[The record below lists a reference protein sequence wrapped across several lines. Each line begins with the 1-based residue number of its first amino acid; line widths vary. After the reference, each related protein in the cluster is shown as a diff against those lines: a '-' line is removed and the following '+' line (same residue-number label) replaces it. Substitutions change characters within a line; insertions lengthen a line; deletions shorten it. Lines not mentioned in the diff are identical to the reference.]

1 MDAIRK
7 QLDVLM
13 GANRNGDVAEV
24 NRKYYDRDVCRLFL
38 AGLCPHDLFQLTK
51 MDMGPCP
58 KIHSLQLRKEYEEA
72 KAKGDHNFDR
82 ELEDMIER
90 LIVECERKIQRA
102 LKRLEDEDAKAAIAI
117 SVSKVTQ
124 TPEVIELSKQIKEK
138 LKEADVFDF
147 EGKTDSKIRVLEVVE
162 ELKAQRADK
171 QSVLL
176 LDAFNKDRASLP
188 QPIQNPSPLATLPVL
203 NPPDPHTQEMIN
215 EKLKKAE
222 DLGEMG
228 MIDEAQKA
236 LEEAEA
242 LKKLGARQEPVLESS
257 KYSAADVRITD
268 QKLRV
273 CDICGAFLSVYD
285 NDRRLADHFGGKL
298 HLGYMQIREKLAELQ
313 EERNK
318 KRKIDRPEDDR
329 RSKERSR
336 DRDGAGSRDRDIDR
350 EVRGDNRDRGREHDR
365 RNRDHDRHHDRDH
378 RDRDRDTDRSRNYD
392 SRSRRRSRSRSR
404 DRGRDYDRHRPLYEL
419 LLRLSPYESSCR
431 RDGRRF
437 GDSAASKF
445 VSNRWLETR
454 REFADLT
461 YLSDLFFRELEEKFE
476 RLFSDV
482 GRPVPSTFTDSYQ
495 EGLVLLL
502 RCCMVMLH
510 FLEFDLS
517 LVVEKCKIILS
528 ILRRLCV
535 PNLPFA
541 LCSCKLHP
549 EADNIISGVTSL
561 APYQCPNDL
570 IGINGPNEEARTPM
584 LSFFR
589 RILEVFIDEFLRNC
603 QMRKHFTMTDN
614 VSIAEQQLFRPKDNR
629 GLNEELMNSHI
640 LAFELSVNVYVGHI
654 SRIGL
659 VSNINGEHVQP
670 CYHDK
675 KLSFDSCI
683 QPMTCHKLQHQMD
696 SLFEFCCLNSQ
707 DFLSE
712 TKGDIANKSFAF
724 IKENSHILDDIFR
737 DEACLILQYIVIN
750 ILSEENVEDTKHE
763 NENKISQE
771 MYCFAAVLKLM
782 SSSLLQIIWNLRQK
796 GCVGGSEALGSK
808 VVCREYNFI
817 VGIIS
822 CFGKYELNRLIK
834 RILLDVIGSNSA
846 KQGNLD
852 VLMPLV
858 VLSKVTIRQSSQE
871 KQIKASTCRSSV
883 VASNLHHIQMLYL
896 RKNHTTEIHEDQSTK
911 CLTSI
916 EDARRCNSYISGA
929 NTCNGETF
937 IQSLPGNQKDPS
949 EWADLVDFI
958 EGTHGKDY
966 SDWLRHRK
974 RFRVWQHEK
983 RLVMK
988 GHKKVVAARRL
999 RSKKAKPGSLPEARH
1014 S

>member
-1 MDAIRK
+1 M
-7 QLDVLM
+7 
-13 GANRNGDVAEV
+13 
-24 NRKYYDRDVCRLFL
+24 FL
-38 AGLCPHDLFQLTK
+38 
-51 MDMGPCP
+51 
-58 KIHSLQLRKEYEEA
+58 
-72 KAKGDHNFDR
+72 
-82 ELEDMIER
+82 
-90 LIVECERKIQRA
+90 
-102 LKRLEDEDAKAAIAI
+102 
-117 SVSKVTQ
+117 
-124 TPEVIELSKQIKEK
+124 
-138 LKEADVFDF
+138 
-147 EGKTDSKIRVLEVVE
+147 
-162 ELKAQRADK
+162 
-171 QSVLL
+171 
-176 LDAFNKDRASLP
+176 
-188 QPIQNPSPLATLPVL
+188 
-203 NPPDPHTQEMIN
+203 
-215 EKLKKAE
+215 
-222 DLGEMG
+222 
-228 MIDEAQKA
+228 
-236 LEEAEA
+236 
-242 LKKLGARQEPVLESS
+242 
-257 KYSAADVRITD
+257 
-268 QKLRV
+268 
-273 CDICGAFLSVYD
+273 
-285 NDRRLADHFGGKL
+285 
-298 HLGYMQIREKLAELQ
+298 
-313 EERNK
+313 
-318 KRKIDRPEDDR
+318 
-329 RSKERSR
+329 
-336 DRDGAGSRDRDIDR
+336 
-350 EVRGDNRDRGREHDR
+350 
-365 RNRDHDRHHDRDH
+365 
-378 RDRDRDTDRSRNYD
+378 
-392 SRSRRRSRSRSR
+392 
-404 DRGRDYDRHRPLYEL
+404 RPLYEL

-614 VSIAEQQLFRPKDNR
+614 VSIAEQQLFVSHGRFINSLSWANEVENDVSELCLSTMLTLLGVRNLFVIPCMLEAHLILWASKCISIQRPKDNR

-846 KQGNLD
+846 KRESNLMLAHFASLLYHSFRRRLGFLWYSCIIMMMVILNLLIFEEGNLD

-999 RSKKAKPGSLPEARH
+999 RSKKAK
-1014 S
+1014 

>member
-1 MDAIRK
+1 M
-7 QLDVLM
+7 
-13 GANRNGDVAEV
+13 
-24 NRKYYDRDVCRLFL
+24 FL
-38 AGLCPHDLFQLTK
+38 
-51 MDMGPCP
+51 
-58 KIHSLQLRKEYEEA
+58 
-72 KAKGDHNFDR
+72 
-82 ELEDMIER
+82 
-90 LIVECERKIQRA
+90 
-102 LKRLEDEDAKAAIAI
+102 
-117 SVSKVTQ
+117 
-124 TPEVIELSKQIKEK
+124 
-138 LKEADVFDF
+138 
-147 EGKTDSKIRVLEVVE
+147 
-162 ELKAQRADK
+162 
-171 QSVLL
+171 
-176 LDAFNKDRASLP
+176 
-188 QPIQNPSPLATLPVL
+188 
-203 NPPDPHTQEMIN
+203 
-215 EKLKKAE
+215 
-222 DLGEMG
+222 
-228 MIDEAQKA
+228 
-236 LEEAEA
+236 
-242 LKKLGARQEPVLESS
+242 
-257 KYSAADVRITD
+257 
-268 QKLRV
+268 
-273 CDICGAFLSVYD
+273 
-285 NDRRLADHFGGKL
+285 
-298 HLGYMQIREKLAELQ
+298 
-313 EERNK
+313 
-318 KRKIDRPEDDR
+318 
-329 RSKERSR
+329 
-336 DRDGAGSRDRDIDR
+336 
-350 EVRGDNRDRGREHDR
+350 
-365 RNRDHDRHHDRDH
+365 
-378 RDRDRDTDRSRNYD
+378 
-392 SRSRRRSRSRSR
+392 
-404 DRGRDYDRHRPLYEL
+404 RPLYEL
-419 LLRLSPYESSCR
+419 LLRLSPYESPCR

-437 GDSAASKF
+437 GDSAASEF
-445 VSNRWLETR
+445 VSNRWLETG

-461 YLSDLFFRELEEKFE
+461 YLSNLFFRELEEKFE

-482 GRPVPSTFTDSYQ
+482 GHPVPSTFTDSYQ
-495 EGLVLLL
+495 QGLVLLL

-517 LVVEKCKIILS
+517 LVVEKCKILLS

-561 APYQCPNDL
+561 APHRCPSDL
-570 IGINGPNEEARTPM
+570 IGINGPNEGARRPM

-589 RILEVFIDEFLRNC
+589 RILEVFIDEFLKNC

-614 VSIAEQQLFRPKDNR
+614 VSVTEQKLFVSHGSYGDIYAIQEIISSHFLLSTNDEWTFNGFINSLSWANEVENDVSEICLSTMLTLLGFRNMFFIPCMLEAHLLLWASKCISIQRPKVDR

-640 LAFELSVNVYVGHI
+640 LAFELSVNVYIGHI

-683 QPMTCHKLQHQMD
+683 QPMTYYKLQHQMD

-712 TKGDIANKSFAF
+712 TKADIANKSFAF

-763 NENKISQE
+763 NESKISQE

-796 GCVGGSEALGSK
+796 GCVGGSEALGNK
-808 VVCREYNFI
+808 VACREYNFI
-817 VGIIS
+817 AGIIS
-822 CFGKYELNRLIK
+822 CFGKYELNQLVK

-846 KQGNLD
+846 KHESNLMLAHFASLLYHSFRRRLGFLWNSCIIMMMVILNLLIFEEGNLD

-858 VLSKVTIRQSSQE
+858 VISKVTIQQSSEE

-916 EDARRCNSYISGA
+916 EDAKCNSYISGA

-966 SDWLRHRK
+966 SGWLRHRK

-988 GHKKVVAARRL
+988 GHKKEVVAARRL
-999 RSKKAKPGSLPEARH
+999 RSKRAK
-1014 S
+1014 